1 MEPPNKIE
9 QPKLLLVEGADAH
22 YFFIWACQAF
32 GVNDVQVL
40 DFGGISD
47 LTAYLKT
54 LPLLDGYEQVTAVA
68 IARDAENDPL
78 SAVSSVQQ
86 SLRRASL
93 PIPNESFEFTGSS
106 PQVAFMI
113 LPGFGTGAG
122 PSQVLLQ
129 GTLEDLCLEILKDK
143 SNLECVDSYIECL
156 QSKGPGIKR
165 LHKTKL
171 HSCLAGK
178 DDFVGLKIGEAS
190 KAGAWDWNHNRL
202 DKFKAIITTM

>member
-1 MEPPNKIE
+1 MAPLNKIE
-9 QPKLLLVEGADAH
+9 QPKLLLVEGADAY

-32 GVNDVQVL
+32 SVNDVQVM
-40 DFGGISD
+40 DFGGITN

-54 LPLLDGYEQVTAVA
+54 LPLLFGYEQVTAIA

-78 SAVSSVQQ
+78 SAVSSVKQ
-86 SLRRASL
+86 SLRQASL

-106 PQVAFMI
+106 PRVAFMI
-113 LPGFGTGAG
+113 LPGFETGAG
-122 PSQVLLQ
+122 ASQILLQ
-129 GTLEDLCLEILKDK
+129 GTLEDLCLEILKDR

-156 QSKGPGIKR
+156 QSKGSEINR

-178 DDFVGLKIGEAS
+178 NDFVGLKIGEAS
-190 KAGAWDWNHNRL
+190 RAGAWDWNHKRL

>member
-9 QPKLLLVEGADAH
+9 QPKLLLVEGADAY

-54 LPLLDGYEQVTAVA
+54 LPLIDGYKQVTAVA

-78 SAVSSVQQ
+78 SAVRSVQH
-86 SLRRASL
+86 SLRQASL
-93 PIPNESFEFTGSS
+93 PIPNESFEFTGTS
-106 PQVAFMI
+106 PRVAFMI

-122 PSQVLLQ
+122 ASQVLLQ
-129 GTLEDLCLEILKDK
+129 GTLEDLCLDILKDK
-143 SNLECVDSYIECL
+143 SNLECVDSYVECL
-156 QSKGPGIKR
+156 QSKGSGIKR

-171 HSCLAGK
+171 HSFLAGK

-190 KAGAWDWNHNRL
+190 KAGAWDWNHSRL